1 MHLNSRE
8 RCALIER
15 NLHLEKSCVRP
26 NGSVDDRVCCLVS
39 LSHKAVTKGCF
50 RFFFVCVVR
59 FCFCFCFSLTLIKH
73 TDHTAQQLLG
83 LVLISFT
90 ARLVAVKNSCLVVDW
105 ICVIELPV
113 SGEKGRG
120 GEGWGGPIRDNTF
133 NSIGPVCFIQ
143 EDICGVLEEYWNM

>member
-59 FCFCFCFSLTLIKH
+59 FCLCFCF
-73 TDHTAQQLLG
+73 
-83 LVLISFT
+83 FT
-90 ARLVAVKNSCLVVDW
+90 HINQAHGSYRTTVAWFSVDF
-105 ICVIELPV
+105 IY
-113 SGEKGRG
+113 SKTGGSEKFMSSR
-120 GEGWGGPIRDNTF
+120 
-133 NSIGPVCFIQ
+133 
-143 EDICGVLEEYWNM
+143 